1 MQFFFSYDNFV
12 KENHDRIESEKYINY
27 CTIVEFYVWL
37 RFKKI

>member
-27 CTIVEFYVWL
+27 CRIL
-37 RFKKI
+37 CLAKI